1 MPRCRCGLHYALP
14 LVPPQTA
21 GDRVSTCEALLGQN
35 LRVREA
41 EITAALAG
49 LGASA
54 SAAADAVP
62 SGERSDELRAASS
75 ELAEAER
82 AEAAATAR
90 TAELEAE
97 AARLAEAVTAARAGL
112 DAAREEAAG
121 LSAAIAKEALVGERI
136 LEKRRLALR
145 RRDECEAKLREIG
158 SLPGAE
164 VEQWQGARKRDV
176 LARLAEV
183 NESLKAFGTVNTK
196 AIELHSE
203 AAARPCIPRL
213 PPPPR
218 TPPLPPLCPRARAE
232 KFKEQRASFVEKV
245 AELDRGD
252 DSLRDLM

>member
-1 MPRCRCGLHYALP
+1 M
-14 LVPPQTA
+14 
-21 GDRVSTCEALLGQN
+21 
-35 LRVREA
+35 REA
-41 EITAALAG
+41 EIAAALAG

-54 SAAADAVP
+54 SAAADAAP
-62 SGERSDELRAASS
+62 GGERSDELRAASA

-97 AARLAEAVTAARAGL
+97 AARLAEAVAAARSGL

-176 LARLAEV
+176 LARLSAV
-183 NESLKAFGTVNTK
+183 NESLKAYGAVNTK
-196 AIELHSE
+196 SIELHSE
-203 AAARPCIPRL
+203 GRRRLAGRVLSPR
-213 PPPPR
+213 PPP
-218 TPPLPPLCPRARAE
+218 TRAVAE

-245 AELDRGD
+245 SELDRGD